1 VEPLPLTAI
10 LALGLLLAFDLVT
23 PEQAVAGFSN
33 TRWESHGKSRSRR
46 HAGRRARRDVL
57 DVLVRQTRRGV
68 LRRRDRLQPADRTAA
83 APRSLVAGEDS
94 DLIGKT
100 LLETKIGERFDVSV
114 LEIIRDDERITQ
126 GIMLT
131 ELRQEDLLIV
141 RRKMREIVA
150 LRTQRRLLLL
160 TDVELDDAMFEDES
174 NVLVEVQ
181 LLPLNLLFGLIASL
195 LVPVFWPY

>member
-1 VEPLPLTAI
+1 
-10 LALGLLLAFDLVT
+10 
-23 PEQAVAGFSN
+23 
-33 TRWESHGKSRSRR
+33 
-46 HAGRRARRDVL
+46 
-57 DVLVRQTRRGV
+57 
-68 LRRRDRLQPADRTAA
+68 
-83 APRSLVAGEDS
+83 
-94 DLIGKT
+94 
-100 LLETKIGERFDVSV
+100 
-114 LEIIRDDERITQ
+114 
-126 GIMLT
+126 MLT